1 MKTIWL
7 ILAISVTA
15 LVLNACASPAGNT
28 VALPGTKWELVSL
41 NGFAPISVSGT
52 SVTLFF
58 VGEDKAGGDAGCNTY
73 NGTYKVNGSS
83 LTFGSMMSTAMAC
96 EPPIMDQEQAYL
108 KALGETKSYEG
119 TADNLILKDASGKEL
134 AVFAPYQPSALAG
147 EWDALAINNGK
158 EAVVSVQNG
167 TTVTAIFGSD
177 GKLSGNAG
185 CNTYNGTYTI
195 DGDKITIGPLATTRM
210 ACEQAVM
217 DQESAYL
224 NALANAATFNLG
236 KDSLELRDA
245 NGALQVDYIP
255 VP

>member
-7 ILAISVTA
+7 ILAISATA
-15 LVLNACASPAGNT
+15 LVLNACASPAGNA
-28 VALPGTKWELVSL
+28 VALPGTRWELVSL
-41 NGFAPISVSGT
+41 GGASPVQGT
-52 SVTLFF
+52 LITLFF
-58 VGEDKAGGDAGCNTY
+58 GEDDMAGGNASCNTY
-73 NGTYKVNGSS
+73 SGKYKVTGSS
-83 LTFGSMMSTAMAC
+83 LTFEQMMSTMMAC
-96 EPPIMDQEQAYL
+96 EPAINEQEQSYL
-108 KALGETKSYEG
+108 KVLGETKSYKVTG
-119 TADNLILKDASGKEL
+119 GNLTLKDASGSSL
-134 AVFAPYQPSALAG
+134 AVFAPFQPASLTG
-147 EWDALAINNGK
+147 EWQALAINNGK

-167 TTVTAIFGSD
+167 TTVTAIFGAD

-185 CNTYNGTYTI
+185 CNTYNGTYTT

-217 DQESAYL
+217 DQETAYL

-245 NGALQVDYIP
+245 NGALQVDYIT